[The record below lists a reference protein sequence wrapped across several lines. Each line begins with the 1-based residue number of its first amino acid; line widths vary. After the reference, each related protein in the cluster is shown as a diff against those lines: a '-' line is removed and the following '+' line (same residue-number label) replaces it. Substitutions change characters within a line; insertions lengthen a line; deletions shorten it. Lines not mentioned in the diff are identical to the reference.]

1 MEKRPS
7 IAIVILN
14 WNGISLFPQFMPSLV
29 EHSRGDGITLIVAD
43 NGSTDGSPEF
53 LEHHFP
59 EVKVIRLGE
68 NHGFA
73 GGYNRALSQV
83 NADIFILAN
92 SDIEVTP
99 GWMEPCISRLLAH
112 PGMAAVQPKVRSWK
126 ERHKFEYAGAAGGF
140 LDRWGYPF
148 CRGRILSEVEED
160 HGQYD
165 QPLSI
170 FWATGACM
178 FIRAEAFRQSGGFDQ
193 DFFAH
198 MEEIDLCWRLKNQG
212 WEIGFEPDSV
222 VYHLGGATL
231 PYQSPRKVFLNFRNS
246 LWMLMKNLPEG
257 KLMPVLLPRMILDG
271 IAAAEFLVSGQF
283 SAFSAVW
290 KAHMDFYRTLGRFL
304 RKRKSLLPLVKKSDH
319 PGIYHGSMV
328 WNFYIRRKR
337 QFFRFGFDPVTGAK
351 NITGI

>member
-1 MEKRPS
+1 MENRPS

-14 WNGISLFPQFMPSLV
+14 WNGISLFPQFLPSLV
-29 EHSRGDGITLIVAD
+29 EHSRGEGISLIVAD

-53 LEHHFP
+53 LEQHFP
-59 EVKVIRLGE
+59 AVKVIRLGE

-83 NADIFILAN
+83 DADIFVLVN

-99 GWMEPCISRLLAH
+99 GWLEPCVSRLVAD
-112 PGMAAVQPKVRSWK
+112 PGMAAIQPKVRSWK

-140 LDRWGYPF
+140 LDHWGYPF
-148 CRGRILSEVEED
+148 CRGRVLAEVEED

-165 QPLSI
+165 QSLSI

-178 FIRAEAFRQSGGFDQ
+178 FIRAEAFRQSGGFDE

-212 WEIGFEPDSV
+212 RTIAFEPASL

-231 PYQSPRKVFLNFRNS
+231 SYQSPQKVFLNFRNS
-246 LWMLMKNLPEG
+246 LWMLLKNLPQG
-257 KLMPVLLPRMILDG
+257 RLIPVLLPRMILDG
-271 IAAAEFLVSGQF
+271 VAAAQFLVTGQV
-283 SAFSAVW
+283 SAFRAVG
-290 KAHMDFYRTLGRFL
+290 KAHMAFYGSLRRFL
-304 RKRKSLLPLVKKSDH
+304 RKRKALLPLVKNPHH
-319 PGIYHGSMV
+319 PEVYRGSMV
-328 WNFYIRRKR
+328 WNFYVRHIRRFS
-337 QFFRFGFDPVTGAK
+337 QFPFHPGHDH
-351 NITGI
+351 